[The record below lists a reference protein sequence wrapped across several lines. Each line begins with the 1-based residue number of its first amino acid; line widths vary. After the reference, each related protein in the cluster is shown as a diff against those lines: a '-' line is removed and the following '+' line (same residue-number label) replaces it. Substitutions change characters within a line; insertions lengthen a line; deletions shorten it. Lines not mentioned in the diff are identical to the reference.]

1 MKNFL
6 IIFFTCIIF
15 NQVFAYELKVSGSY
29 KYKSWD
35 IKQEDRE
42 AAELDLKKDAL
53 KKFANDKF
61 KNNKSGYRDYK
72 KIESEIIKNIDD
84 IVDFK

>member
-42 AAELDLKKDAL
+42 AAELDLK
-53 KKFANDKF
+53 NMV
-61 KNNKSGYRDYK
+61 
-72 KIESEIIKNIDD
+72 E
-84 IVDFK
+84 